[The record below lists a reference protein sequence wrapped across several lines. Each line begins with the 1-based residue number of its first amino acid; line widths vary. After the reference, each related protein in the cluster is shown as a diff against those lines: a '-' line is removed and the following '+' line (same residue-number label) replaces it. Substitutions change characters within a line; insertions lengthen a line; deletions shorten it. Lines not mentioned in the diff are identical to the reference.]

1 MTSKT
6 NVKVYMKNTTTA
18 SFADG
23 SSWITDGLTM
33 VYSGSL
39 NCVNGWN
46 WFELDMPFDYDGT
59 NLLLVVDDGSG
70 VYDGSTYYFY
80 YSGGTNDP
88 YRQIYWNHDG
98 THYTNTNVSGTTG
111 SISNYRP
118 NTKFCITAPC
128 THRSGTLSF
137 ATQSVSMLAG
147 TTYTQAVSRT
157 MEGTPVY
164 SSSNTSIATVDNN
177 GVVTAAAGA
186 EGTVTITATLEATGN
201 YCREVASYTIHVG
214 DGCIQAGNGT
224 SYSSYTPVYTYYS
237 NYYSYS
243 QQEYTAEEILV
254 AGGCQGDITSI
265 KFQYYGT
272 ENMSMPMQIFMGKTD
287 NTPLGESWVT
297 DASLTQVYNGTVAFT
312 PGWVNINLSTAYP
325 WDGVSN
331 IVVAVQTR
339 GYMTDDDYYFNYT
352 SMSSPYMA
360 RYAYSSSSSGA
371 VALGSNNVPSSATGT
386 YSTYRPNM
394 KFCID
399 CCEDNVSGNF
409 SFDQTEVEYVIGS
422 GAFTPPSYTNTT
434 GLTSISYTSNNP
446 DVGSVN
452 TTTGAV
458 SFEGVEGTLTV
469 TAKLNNLTGCSK
481 YAQYTIDVNDGC
493 KKVGTGTSSDYQSP
507 MYSLYA
513 HSWTQQIYTGAEIG
527 SGGTITRIGFNAS
540 SSYTTART
548 TKIYMALTD
557 KNSFSSSTDFIPLS
571 ELTLVYDGSWNI
583 TQGWNY
589 FNLITPFP
597 VPCGKN
603 VVVAMDD
610 DVSSYSSAYFYYTY
624 ASNKVISAYSDTY
637 DCPQADM
644 SSYSGSKSLLSER
657 ANIKFCMNEC
667 VCPEMTLSSRSVRW
681 CTNGTPIPPTFECAS
696 TGARTY
702 SSSNTDVVT
711 IGRTSGVINV
721 IGTGTA
727 TITIDVAAT
736 GEYCA
741 ASASYD
747 VQVFENCPTLHYSLA
762 NCTGTATP
770 SSIPDLVGYG
780 MVNISDVVPSCSTP
794 GMVFAGWCTRQNGEG
809 GYYQPGAQFPL
820 YQDTTLY
827 AIFYSK
833 CCHPD
838 STSVSYI
845 HQQVNWNSAG
855 EYSVIEGATNPV
867 TRSEDGYFYY
877 DICKGE
883 NNNKVIVDVNLRDD
897 CNYSNMQWAFEYAD
911 QTNTHYVNGTTHFEA
926 EIDSVI
932 GYGLSF
938 SAYSSEG
945 CWLHLY
951 GRVRVSPGIEVANVD
966 IPTFTICPG
975 NVSPVTVG
983 YPEHGEVYDIQV
995 DHPGTHL
1002 ESTLGHA
1009 DKIYLPDGIA
1019 CDVDGDG
1026 TSDCAYISTVN
1037 FTDFQN
1043 GAVVRSVEDILYV
1056 SLSIE
1061 HSFIGDIYIALK
1073 CPNGNIATI
1082 LKKYT
1087 NSSPT
1092 DCGNSIPANAWRSS
1106 GATYAEFGVPDED
1119 DDGTCDSTASGN
1131 AMGTPWTYAWSDNST
1146 NGYVYAGGANGFVY
1160 EDANITSSTV
1170 DSSDLTNM
1178 TQIYH
1183 PDDSFENLVGCPLNG
1198 PWSIIVMDAW
1208 NYDNGYL
1215 VDWQLALSED
1225 LAGKVWNYQVEL
1237 DTATLACNWNMTK
1250 THAGFVVEPP
1260 VSIQTG
1266 NYTCELSLFD
1276 EYGCVATSDVN
1287 LSFVVKELT
1296 VTSTATAA
1304 SCGGNDG
1311 SIQVTATG
1319 GGDGVTYTYRMG
1331 SETNTTG
1338 LFTGLSAG
1346 NYTVNVTSS
1355 EGCEKMETVVVT
1367 TTGQM
1372 TLTLSGTT
1380 PEKCVG
1386 ASNGSITVVGSEG
1399 TAPYTYTLNGETNN
1413 TGVFEGLAPGTYT
1426 VTSEDNMGCT
1436 GTLSNIVVAPADTLK
1451 VTLTLPT
1458 SGQCPL
1464 AAGSNYNLSSTVTG
1478 GTTPY
1483 TYQWGGDAT
1492 GTNSTTTI
1500 ASTGA
1505 CRSYTVTLRVTDN
1518 KECYTVA
1525 NGNFNV
1531 VDDEL
1536 PVISTTATS
1545 QDLGC
1550 DPTVTAPTF
1559 TAIDN
1564 CLGTLTPTV
1573 TTTGVQGTGCAKSQT
1588 WRANVSDNCGNN
1600 ATERIITYTWTE
1612 SQVPTIGAIANQN
1625 AQMGNSGCK
1634 YKMIDLSTVT
1644 LAAAS
1649 DPCGG
1654 TVEFVSQSVAVGT
1667 EYTQTNAQQT
1677 ISVTVTVR
1685 GTCGK
1690 TNTATV
1696 NVIIPAKDITVDI
1709 TNTGASVCAGGD
1721 TVLTA
1726 TGSSSNGALT
1736 YAWTPTT
1743 GLNPTTGASVTATVS
1758 TETTYTVTATDPA
1771 GCTAT
1776 DQITVT
1782 INPEVTLNVS
1792 NKTQT
1797 KCLGAAI
1804 TDIDITVTNGTIS
1817 NAAAL
1822 QTALAAIG
1830 LTYNN
1835 GHISGTPSDFGTH
1848 TFEVVAV
1855 SNQTPQCSQQ
1865 TETITLN
1872 ITNLITPVIS
1882 GNEDICVTASEQNTQ
1897 LTLTETV
1904 GDNSFTCT
1912 WNVDGGTIVSG
1923 QGTNSIVAE
1932 WTGAGDKTVTVTL
1945 ALDGC
1950 SADGTKT
1957 IHVRPAPVAT
1967 ITPVTGD
1974 VCPNAGTIEIT
1985 GNTTTTNPNYTYNWG
2000 GGLTLD
2006 HNTVTVA
2013 ATSDVVTATIPSN
2026 NCNTTYQVTLN
2037 VVDNYGC
2044 KNTATPITITV
2055 KDDQAPVAS
2064 TYTLPDKD
2072 VDGCNYSQLA
2082 TLYPAVTTVAALE
2095 AEATAL
2101 GGSLTISDNCTTDKT
2116 QLTLSNTETYTG
2128 RCPIVVTRKYKVT
2141 DLCGKVS
2148 NEIVQ
2153 TIRINVADAIDIA
2166 PATNALGV
2174 ECVSEARADLITPP
2188 TVTDAC
2194 GTTLLPLDGS
2204 PVVNNQVTNCNGTIT
2219 YTYNYKDCAEHP
2231 AQWVY
2236 TYTVTHPNLT
2246 VPADS
2251 VSPIPCLSDTS
2262 NTFIPVALTDACG
2275 NTVTA
2280 TLVGT
2285 PDMSGYNAST
2295 NTGDVVFNYQ
2305 YTDCA
2310 GQTYPWTL
2318 TYEIVP
2324 SAFTET
2330 PSGASTVSCISQ
2342 ATLQEPAPR
2351 TVCGEP
2357 IVYVADPNNPID
2369 APADIDANDGC
2380 GTRTYRYTY
2389 NVNGTD
2395 YEWNYVYTIRPDSI
2409 VFEGNVATRDT
2420 VECDDPSFTPT
2431 LPTVTTNCGIDITSS
2446 ATVTTGGTYDG
2457 CEGTKTWNYTFTD
2470 CTGRTR
2476 AWNFTRVI
2484 DRVTAPH
2491 QEGEVDTASTVECLA
2506 STMTPPATLPVVKDV
2521 CGNTL
2526 TAPTPR
2532 IDSTWNGCT
2541 GQKTYTYVYED
2552 CAGLRY
2558 VWRYHY
2564 DIERTGEITEEGH
2577 APTETVIHCIN
2588 DTVRPAVMP
2597 VIKDICGNILQP
2609 RIAMPD
2615 PVISLTGCVGTV
2627 TYTYSYTDCAGK
2639 NYQWSY
2645 VNRIERSEKPHIVTA
2660 GGTPTTVDCQNMAVA
2675 ESITLPV
2682 VADQCGVTL
2691 DAPVPVITNNWTTE
2705 PCNGTRTFTYNYTDC
2720 ADSVLKWEYTYTIS
2734 HPGLTVPTDSVS
2746 PIPCLSDTSNTFIPV
2761 ALTDACGNTATA
2773 ALEGAPDMSGYNA
2786 STNTGNVVF
2795 NYRYTDC
2802 AGQTYPW
2809 KLTYEVVPSAFTE
2822 TPSGSSTV
2830 SCLSQAILQEP
2841 TPRTVCGEP
2850 IVYVPDANNPID
2862 DPANIESNGGCG
2874 TRTYR
2879 YTYNV
2884 NGTDYVWNY
2893 VYTIR
2898 PDSIVFEG
2906 NVATRDTVECD
2917 DPAFTPTLPTVKT
2930 NCGIDI
2936 TSSATVVTGGTYGG
2950 CEGTKTWTYTFS
2962 DCTGRTRNWTFT
2974 RFIDR
2979 VTPPHQ
2985 EGEVDTAITVECLA
2999 STMTPPATLPVVK
3012 DVCGNTLAAP
3022 TPRIDSTWNGCTG
3035 QKTYTY
3041 VYEDCARLRYVW
3053 RYHYDIER
3061 TGGIHE
3067 VGNAPTETVIHCI
3080 NDTVRPTVM
3089 PVIKDTCGN
3098 ILQPRNAMPDP
3109 VVSLTGCVG
3118 TVTYNYSYTDCA
3130 GMNYQWSYVNRIE
3143 RSEKPH
3149 IVTAGG
3155 TPRTVI
3161 CQNLAVADSITL
3173 PVVADQCGVTLDAP
3187 VPVVTNNW
3195 TSEPCEGTRTF
3206 TYNYTDCADSVL
3218 KWEYTFTI
3226 DMPNMT
3232 MPGDSISPISCLA
3245 DTSNTFV
3252 PVSLT
3257 DTCGN
3262 TVPAALV
3269 GAPDMSGYDDVNNT
3283 GDVVFNYQYT
3293 DCAGQTYPWKLTY
3306 RVVPDAFTETPSGAS
3321 TVSCIS
3327 QATLQEPAPRTVCGE
3342 PIVYV
3347 ADPSNP
3353 IDAPADIDANG
3364 GCGTRTYRYTYNVN
3378 GTDYEWNYVYTIRP
3392 DSIVFEGNVA
3402 TRDTVECD
3410 DPSFTPTLPTVKTN
3424 CGIDI
3429 TSSATVVTGGTYVDC
3444 EGTKTWTY
3452 TFSDCT
3458 GRTRNWTFTRLIRRV
3473 TPPAQ
3478 EGNVEDAQTVECL
3491 ASTRVAP
3498 TVLPVVKDVCGNT
3511 LPAPQPVIDSTWDGC
3526 TGTKT
3531 YTYTYED
3538 CAGLTYVWHYTYN
3551 IVRTGGIH
3559 EEGTAPTETVVHC
3572 INDTVRPTVMPVM
3585 KDTCG
3590 NILQPLNPMPAATVA
3605 LTGCVG
3611 TVTFTYNYEDCAGQ
3625 TYEWSY
3631 VNRIERSEKPHIV
3644 TAGGTPRSVICEGYA
3659 VADSITLPVIAD
3671 QCGVTLDAPVPVIT
3685 NDWNTEPCNG
3695 TRTFTYN
3702 YTDCADSVLTWTY
3715 TFTIDMPAPTIPAN
3729 GGTTVQCYAEAQVVP
3744 TTPEVTDTCG
3754 RTLTVAAG
3762 TVDDAVVSGIGTVT
3776 YNFTYT
3782 DCEGNDWPWQ
3792 YVYTVTPDPV
3802 PYPADEEI
3810 NVYCAADALV
3820 APTTPAITVCMAPVV
3835 FTLQGTTGDVTSGC
3849 GDYEYAYS
3857 YTLNNVDTV
3866 WRYTYHVRPGD
3877 FEVPAP
3883 GETQLQC
3890 YNGEIPTPPAVSN
3903 DSTCG
3908 NVSISAPVVD
3918 DSDYQVNGCTGDIVF
3933 TYTYSNCAHS
3943 HDWTYTYHI
3952 VRTTVPV
3959 ANDMPT
3965 SSNVTC
3971 VDLADGT
3978 FTMPTVTDACG
3989 VAIANYSNEEI
4000 TGNPVSCNGTKIYTY
4015 TYTDCAGL
4023 TMDWTYTYNI
4033 NDNVQPSIDPI
4044 ADVTAEPG
4052 VDPCT
4057 YQMPDL
4063 SSVVLAASRDNC
4075 SGVNWVSQSPAA
4087 GEVYTPQSN
4096 ATNIPVVVRVADG
4109 CGREQNAIV
4118 NVIIPAND
4126 LVMPA
4131 ISGVQYCEGGSATI
4145 TAAATSSAGEPTYT
4159 WTPTTDMQ
4167 GSGASVTVNPANT
4180 TSYTVVATDPV
4191 GCTVQ
4196 RSVLIT
4202 VNHPTNTALTQVVCE
4217 GYTWSNH
4224 GWSEEYNT
4232 SGTYTHDYTTAQ
4244 GCASTDTLHLTV
4256 YHNTNTAF
4264 TETSCDSYMW
4274 ENHTWSQTYTTS
4286 GNYTHSYT
4294 TADGCPSTDTLHL
4307 TINHNSSTTYSHT
4320 ECDSYTWTNNDPG
4333 WSQTY
4338 TTSGTYSH
4346 GYTSAEGCPS
4356 TDVLTL
4362 TINYSH
4368 PSSVSATECDHYT
4381 WYGTNYTTSGEYTH
4395 MLQTTRG
4402 CDSLV
4407 TLYLT
4412 IINSY
4417 ETTIYDTVCEGT
4429 VYSWY
4434 GNDYTTPG
4442 VYDHTL
4448 TSVDGC
4454 DSVLTLRLSN
4464 FPTVRVTIS
4473 ETHSCKT
4480 GSYILSAAAVNADT
4494 FIWSSDPED
4503 EFMEGDGLA
4512 VETRPLTPT
4521 TYTVV
4526 AGMANHMEC
4535 AKSDT
4540 IVLLPIK
4547 SPIAAIEAHPNYL
4560 TIDRLDWSASDRSS
4574 YADWIQWYVDGEYY
4588 SADRHINGIAEA
4600 GIDSLSLMLIAGT
4613 AECADTAL
4621 LAIPYSNVGLWIPNA
4636 FTPNMD
4642 YNNFFGPEGVGITEF
4657 EMWVYNREGL
4667 LVFHSETI
4675 GDRWDGKHKGTK
4687 CPQGSY
4693 TYRILYR
4700 TVNDEESLLTKVGTV
4715 LLLR

>member
-1 MTSKT
+1 MYSMT
-6 NVKVYMKNTTTA
+6 
-18 SFADG
+18 
-23 SSWITDGLTM
+23 
-33 VYSGSL
+33 
-39 NCVNGWN
+39 
-46 WFELDMPFDYDGT
+46 
-59 NLLLVVDDGSG
+59 
-70 VYDGSTYYFY
+70 
-80 YSGGTNDP
+80 
-88 YRQIYWNHDG
+88 
-98 THYTNTNVSGTTG
+98 
-111 SISNYRP
+111 
-118 NTKFCITAPC
+118 C
-128 THRSGTLSF
+128 TP
-137 ATQSVSMLAG
+137 AG
-147 TTYTQAVSRT
+147 
-157 MEGTPVY
+157 
-164 SSSNTSIATVDNN
+164 IATFNSTTHTVST
-177 GVVTAAAGA
+177 VAGA
-186 EGTVTITATLEATGN
+186 EGVVTVTAKWPGTDG
-201 YCREVASYTIHVG
+201 YCDKYASYNIVVG
-214 DGCIQAGNGT
+214 DGCAKIGT
-224 SYSSYTPVYTYYS
+224 GEVSSSSGTYGGVFSYYNSYGYTQQVYTA
-237 NYYSYS
+237 N
-243 QQEYTAEEILV
+243 EILA
-254 AGGCQGDITSI
+254 AGGCVGPIRSIALHYAESESSALPFEIYLGMTSQGSVPTSWI
-265 KFQYYGT
+265 
-272 ENMSMPMQIFMGKTD
+272 N
-287 NTPLGESWVT
+287 
-297 DASLTQVYNGTVAFT
+297 DANLTRVFNGTVTFT
-312 PGWVNINLSTAYP
+312 AANNGWNSIDISSADWE

-331 IVVAVQTR
+331 IVVAIRRTSSTSGTVS
-339 GYMTDDDYYFNYT
+339 YPDFYYT
-352 SMSSPYMA
+352 SSTGMV
-360 RYAYSSSSSGA
+360 AYCYNSSSSISLDG
-371 VALGSNNVPSSATGT
+371 NNVATVTGT
-386 YSTYRPNM
+386 STTQRPEI
-394 KFCID
+394 KFCIE
-399 CCEDNVSGNF
+399 CCTRPNF
-409 SFDQTEVEYVIGS
+409 SFNEATVYCEQGGTCAGQTIGVNQS
-422 GAFTPPSYTNTT
+422 G
-434 GLTSISYTSNNP
+434 
-446 DVGSVN
+446 
-452 TTTGAV
+452 GAV
-458 SFEGVEGTLTV
+458 
-469 TAKLNNLTGCSK
+469 
-481 YAQYTIDVNDGC
+481 
-493 KKVGTGTSSDYQSP
+493 
-507 MYSLYA
+507 
-513 HSWTQQIYTGAEIG
+513 
-527 SGGTITRIGFNAS
+527 
-540 SSYTTART
+540 
-548 TKIYMALTD
+548 
-557 KNSFSSSTDFIPLS
+557 
-571 ELTLVYDGSWNI
+571 
-583 TQGWNY
+583 
-589 FNLITPFP
+589 
-597 VPCGKN
+597 
-603 VVVAMDD
+603 
-610 DVSSYSSAYFYYTY
+610 
-624 ASNKVISAYSDTY
+624 
-637 DCPQADM
+637 
-644 SSYSGSKSLLSER
+644 
-657 ANIKFCMNEC
+657 
-667 VCPEMTLSSRSVRW
+667 
-681 CTNGTPIPPTFECAS
+681 
-696 TGARTY
+696 TY
-702 SSSNTDVVT
+702 SSSNTYVASVNATTGAITVNHAGTTVITATVEETGGFCSRSASYTLIVPCGTESHTLTYNTQANCNGGTASPATWTYTGTTATVTNVTPTCSSASSFVGWYENANGSGTRYTPGQNIDLTCGNVTLYAVYSYAPDTVEGAGDCEDAQAFCASNGEHNGVILTAVTGVESPSGMCSYFDNPSWWYIQISQAGRLEMTISSTAGDVDFGCWGPFDNFTCSPTDLTDNAATETWYTSSSPSAWGISGATSNTPSASSSPICDVSALAYPCGNLVDFSASTASVEYLQIDNAQVGEYYIVVVANWADDEGIISFTQTNLDAANHGMADCEIVT
-711 IGRTSGVINV
+711 NCDINV
-721 IGTGTA
+721 ITANTTACNTTNNTFTVSGDIHFTDQPSDGTL
-727 TITIDVAAT
+727 TITDVTANPPV
-736 GEYCA
+736 
-741 ASASYD
+741 S
-747 VQVFENCPTLHYSLA
+747 QVFYPPFTSPTPYTLTVPSDGVIHNLEATFASSTT
-762 NCTGTATP
+762 NCTKVSTYRAP
-770 SSIPDLVGYG
+770 DACMDCSSSVEHT
-780 MVNISDVVPSCSTP
+780 DVT
-794 GMVFAGWCTRQNGEG
+794 
-809 GYYQPGAQFPL
+809 
-820 YQDTTLY
+820 
-827 AIFYSK
+827 
-833 CCHPD
+833 CH
-838 STSVSYI
+838 
-845 HQQVNWNSAG
+845 
-855 EYSVIEGATNPV
+855 
-867 TRSEDGYFYY
+867 
-877 DICKGE
+877 
-883 NNNKVIVDVNLRDD
+883 
-897 CNYSNMQWAFEYAD
+897 
-911 QTNTHYVNGTTHFEA
+911 
-926 EIDSVI
+926 
-932 GYGLSF
+932 GL
-938 SAYSSEG
+938 
-945 CWLHLY
+945 
-951 GRVRVSPGIEVANVD
+951 N
-966 IPTFTICPG
+966 
-975 NVSPVTVG
+975 
-983 YPEHGEVYDIQV
+983 
-995 DHPGTHL
+995 
-1002 ESTLGHA
+1002 
-1009 DKIYLPDGIA
+1009 
-1019 CDVDGDG
+1019 DG
-1026 TSDCAYISTVN
+1026 TITL
-1037 FTDFQN
+1037 T
-1043 GAVVRSVEDILYV
+1043 
-1056 SLSIE
+1056 
-1061 HSFIGDIYIALK
+1061 
-1073 CPNGNIATI
+1073 
-1082 LKKYT
+1082 
-1087 NSSPT
+1087 
-1092 DCGNSIPANAWRSS
+1092 
-1106 GATYAEFGVPDED
+1106 
-1119 DDGTCDSTASGN
+1119 
-1131 AMGTPWTYAWSDNST
+1131 ST
-1146 NGYVYAGGANGFVY
+1146 NGRGARSYYIGRNG
-1160 EDANITSSTV
+1160 STPT
-1170 DSSDLTNM
+1170 L
-1178 TQIYH
+1178 
-1183 PDDSFENLVGCPLNG
+1183 
-1198 PWSIIVMDAW
+1198 
-1208 NYDNGYL
+1208 
-1215 VDWQLALSED
+1215 
-1225 LAGKVWNYQVEL
+1225 
-1237 DTATLACNWNMTK
+1237 TAT
-1250 THAGFVVEPP
+1250 
-1260 VSIQTG
+1260 
-1266 NYTCELSLFD
+1266 
-1276 EYGCVATSDVN
+1276 
-1287 LSFVVKELT
+1287 
-1296 VTSTATAA
+1296 
-1304 SCGGNDG
+1304 
-1311 SIQVTATG
+1311 
-1319 GGDGVTYTYRMG
+1319 
-1331 SETNTTG
+1331 
-1338 LFTGLSAG
+1338 
-1346 NYTVNVTSS
+1346 
-1355 EGCEKMETVVVT
+1355 
-1367 TTGQM
+1367 
-1372 TLTLSGTT
+1372 
-1380 PEKCVG
+1380 
-1386 ASNGSITVVGSEG
+1386 
-1399 TAPYTYTLNGETNN
+1399 TNN
-1413 TGVFEGLAPGTYT
+1413 TSYTWDGLQPGTYT
-1426 VTSEDNMGCT
+1426 VIVKDTTNCESEQTVVISDQTEVTVTITTPTTGGCPSANGQNYAIT
-1436 GTLSNIVVAPADTLK
+1436 ATPGGGVGSYQNYTWSVVVDGTPGTI
-1451 VTLTLPT
+1451 
-1458 SGQCPL
+1458 SGT
-1464 AAGSNYNLSSTVTG
+1464 GSNAN
-1478 GTTPY
+1478 
-1483 TYQWGGDAT
+1483 
-1492 GTNSTTTI
+1492 I
-1500 ASTGA
+1500 ASDGHCHEYVISLMLTDGNGCPA
-1505 CRSYTVTLRVTDN
+1505 TANKTFATVDN
-1518 KECYTVA
+1518 TK
-1525 NGNFNV
+1525 
-1531 VDDEL
+1531 
-1536 PVISTTATS
+1536 PVIATTATNN
-1545 QDLGC
+1545 QDWGC
-1550 DPTVTAPTF
+1550 DPANVVAPTF
-1559 TAIDN
+1559 TATDN
-1564 CLGTLTPTV
+1564 CPTAGTSLTPTV
-1573 TTTGVQGTGCAKSQT
+1573 TAGDIQSNGCARSRT
-1588 WRANVSDNCGNN
+1588 WTANVTDNCNN
-1600 ATERIITYTWTE
+1600 AATPATITYTWTE
-1612 SQVPTIGAIANQN
+1612 SQNPTIGAIANQN
-1625 AQMGNSGCK
+1625 ATMGNSGCK

-1654 TVEFVSQSVAVGT
+1654 TVEFVSQSVAAGT

-1677 ISVTVTVR
+1677 IPVTVTVS

-1690 TNTATV
+1690 QATATV

-1721 TVLTA
+1721 TLLTA
-1726 TGSSSNGALT
+1726 TGSSCNGALT

-1792 NKTQT
+1792 NQTQT

-1835 GHISGTPSDFGTH
+1835 GHISGTPNAFGTH

-1897 LTLTETV
+1897 LTLTETA
-1904 GDNSFTCT
+1904 GDNSFTYT

-1932 WTGAGDKTVTVTL
+1932 WIGDGDKTVTVTL
-1945 ALDGC
+1945 SLDGC
-1950 SADGTKT
+1950 SAEGTKT

-1974 VCPNAGTIEIT
+1974 VCPNAGTIDIT

-2026 NCNTTYQVTLN
+2026 NCNITYQVTLN

-2101 GGSLTISDNCTTDKT
+2101 GGPLTISDNCTTDKT

-2166 PATNALGV
+2166 PATNASGV

-2342 ATLQEPAPR
+2342 ATLQEPMPR

-2357 IVYVADPNNPID
+2357 IVYVPDANNPID
-2369 APADIDANDGC
+2369 VPADIDANGGC

-2420 VECDDPSFTPT
+2420 VECDDPLFTPT
-2431 LPTVTTNCGIDITSS
+2431 LPTVKTNCGIDITSS
-2446 ATVTTGGTYDG
+2446 ATVVTGGTYDG

-2491 QEGEVDTASTVECLA
+2491 QEGEVDTASTVECLASTMTPPAVLPTVKDVCGNTLTAPTPRIDSTWNGCTGDKTYTYVYEDCAGLRYVWRYHYDIERTGGIHEEGNAPTETVIHCINDTVRPAVMPVIKDTCGNVLQPRNAMPDPVISLTGCVGTVTYTYSYTDCAGKNYQWSYVNRIERSEKPHIVTAGGTPTTVDCQNLAVAESITLPVVADQCGVALEAPVPVVTNNWTSEPCNGTRTFTYNYTDCADSVLKWEYTYTISHPGLMVPADSVSPIPCLSDTSNTFIPVALTDACGNTATATLVGAPDMSGYNASTNTGDVVFNYQYTDCAGQTYPWTLTYEIVPSAFTETPSGASTVSCISQATLQEPMPRTVCGEPIVYVPDANNPIDVPADIDANGGCGTRTYRYTYNVNGTDYEWNYVYTIRPDSIVFEGTVATRDTVECDDPSFTPTLPTVKTNCGIDITSSATVVTGGTYVDCEGTKTWTYTFTDCTGRTRNWTFTRLIDRVTAPHQEGEVDTAITVECLA

-2564 DIERTGEITEEGH
+2564 DIERTGGIHEVGN

-2597 VIKDICGNILQP
+2597 VIKDTCGNVLQP
-2609 RIAMPD
+2609 RNAMPD

-2660 GGTPTTVDCQNMAVA
+2660 GGTPTTVDCQNLAVA

-2691 DAPVPVITNNWTTE
+2691 E
-2705 PCNGTRTFTYNYTDC
+2705 
-2720 ADSVLKWEYTYTIS
+2720 
-2734 HPGLTVPTDSVS
+2734 
-2746 PIPCLSDTSNTFIPV
+2746 
-2761 ALTDACGNTATA
+2761 
-2773 ALEGAPDMSGYNA
+2773 
-2786 STNTGNVVF
+2786 
-2795 NYRYTDC
+2795 
-2802 AGQTYPW
+2802 
-2809 KLTYEVVPSAFTE
+2809 
-2822 TPSGSSTV
+2822 
-2830 SCLSQAILQEP
+2830 
-2841 TPRTVCGEP
+2841 
-2850 IVYVPDANNPID
+2850 
-2862 DPANIESNGGCG
+2862 
-2874 TRTYR
+2874 
-2879 YTYNV
+2879 
-2884 NGTDYVWNY
+2884 
-2893 VYTIR
+2893 
-2898 PDSIVFEG
+2898 
-2906 NVATRDTVECD
+2906 
-2917 DPAFTPTLPTVKT
+2917 
-2930 NCGIDI
+2930 
-2936 TSSATVVTGGTYGG
+2936 
-2950 CEGTKTWTYTFS
+2950 
-2962 DCTGRTRNWTFT
+2962 
-2974 RFIDR
+2974 
-2979 VTPPHQ
+2979 
-2985 EGEVDTAITVECLA
+2985 
-2999 STMTPPATLPVVK
+2999 
-3012 DVCGNTLAAP
+3012 
-3022 TPRIDSTWNGCTG
+3022 
-3035 QKTYTY
+3035 
-3041 VYEDCARLRYVW
+3041 
-3053 RYHYDIER
+3053 
-3061 TGGIHE
+3061 
-3067 VGNAPTETVIHCI
+3067 
-3080 NDTVRPTVM
+3080 
-3089 PVIKDTCGN
+3089 
-3098 ILQPRNAMPDP
+3098 
-3109 VVSLTGCVG
+3109 
-3118 TVTYNYSYTDCA
+3118 
-3130 GMNYQWSYVNRIE
+3130 
-3143 RSEKPH
+3143 
-3149 IVTAGG
+3149 
-3155 TPRTVI
+3155 
-3161 CQNLAVADSITL
+3161 
-3173 PVVADQCGVTLDAP
+3173 AP

-3218 KWEYTFTI
+3218 KWEYVFTI
-3226 DMPNMT
+3226 DLPNMT
-3232 MPGDSISPISCLA
+3232 IPGDSISPISCLA

-3257 DTCGN
+3257 DACGN
-3262 TVPAALV
+3262 TATATLV
-3269 GAPDMSGYDDVNNT
+3269 GTPDMSGYNASTNT

-3293 DCAGQTYPWKLTY
+3293 DCAGQTYPWTLTY
-3306 RVVPDAFTETPSGAS
+3306 EIVPSAFTETPSGAS

-3327 QATLQEPAPRTVCGE
+3327 QATLQEPMPRTVCGE

-3347 ADPSNP
+3347 PDANNP
-3353 IDAPADIDANG
+3353 IDVPADIDANG

-3410 DPSFTPTLPTVKTN
+3410 DPLFTPTLPTVKTN

-3429 TSSATVVTGGTYVDC
+3429 TSSATVVTGGTYDGC

-3498 TVLPVVKDVCGNT
+3498 TVLPEVKDVCGNT
-3511 LPAPQPVIDSTWDGC
+3511 LPAPQPVIDSTWNGC
-3526 TGTKT
+3526 TGEKT

-3538 CAGLTYVWHYTYN
+3538 CVGLTYVWHYTYN

-3590 NILQPLNPMPAATVA
+3590 NILQPLNPMPAATVV

-3644 TAGGTPRSVICEGYA
+3644 TAGGIPRSVICEGYA

-3959 ANDMPT
+3959 ANDVPT

-3989 VAIANYSNEEI
+3989 VEIANYSNEEI

-4023 TMDWTYTYNI
+4023 TMDWVYTYNI
-4033 NDNVQPSIDPI
+4033 NDTVRPMIETIPVDELPTAVPVGNCQYGIPNFETVVMNYATETCSTPI
-4044 ADVTAEPG
+4044 WGGQT
-4052 VDPCT
+4052 
-4057 YQMPDL
+4057 
-4063 SSVVLAASRDNC
+4063 
-4075 SGVNWVSQSPAA
+4075 PAA
-4087 GEVYTPQSN
+4087 GEVYSAQAI
-4096 ATNIPVVVRVADG
+4096 ATTVPVVVTVRDE
-4109 CGREQNAIV
+4109 CNNARTLTI
-4118 NVIIPAND
+4118 NVTIPANS
-4126 LVMPA
+4126 LQLPIIQGVSICEGESATLTASPTTNAAAMPINCVWTLGSTTIGQGEAPLSVEVMP
-4131 ISGVQYCEGGSATI
+4131 
-4145 TAAATSSAGEPTYT
+4145 
-4159 WTPTTDMQ
+4159 TT
-4167 GSGASVTVNPANT
+4167 NT
-4180 TSYTVVATDPV
+4180 TYSVEVTDQA
-4191 GCTVQ
+4191 GCTTS
-4196 RSVLIT
+4196 RNVLVS
-4202 VNHPTNTALTQVVCE
+4202 VNHPTHTAFTQVVCE
-4217 GYTWSNH
+4217 GYTWSNN
-4224 GWSEEYNT
+4224 GWSETYTT
-4232 SGTYTHDYTTAQ
+4232 SGNYTHTYNTAQ
-4244 GCASTDTLHLTV
+4244 GCPSTDTLHLTV
-4256 YHNTNTAF
+4256 NYNTNTEY
-4264 TETSCDSYMW
+4264 TESACDVFMW
-4274 ENHTWSQTYTTS
+4274 NNHGWNQTYTSS

-4294 TADGCPSTDTLHL
+4294 TAEGCPSTDTLHL
-4307 TINHNSSTTYSHT
+4307 TINHNSSATYIHT

-4346 GYTSAEGCPS
+4346 DYTSAEGCPS

-4362 TINYSH
+4362 TVNYSH

-4381 WYGTNYTTSGEYTH
+4381 WYGTSYTTSGEYTH

-4675 GDRWDGKHKGTK
+4675 GDRWDGKHNGTK

>member
-1 MTSKT
+1 MYSMT
-6 NVKVYMKNTTTA
+6 
-18 SFADG
+18 
-23 SSWITDGLTM
+23 
-33 VYSGSL
+33 
-39 NCVNGWN
+39 
-46 WFELDMPFDYDGT
+46 
-59 NLLLVVDDGSG
+59 
-70 VYDGSTYYFY
+70 
-80 YSGGTNDP
+80 
-88 YRQIYWNHDG
+88 
-98 THYTNTNVSGTTG
+98 
-111 SISNYRP
+111 
-118 NTKFCITAPC
+118 C
-128 THRSGTLSF
+128 TP
-137 ATQSVSMLAG
+137 AG
-147 TTYTQAVSRT
+147 
-157 MEGTPVY
+157 
-164 SSSNTSIATVDNN
+164 IATFNSTTHTVST
-177 GVVTAAAGA
+177 VAGA
-186 EGTVTITATLEATGN
+186 EGVVTVTAKWPGTDG
-201 YCREVASYTIHVG
+201 YCDKYASYNIVVG
-214 DGCIQAGNGT
+214 DGCAKIGT
-224 SYSSYTPVYTYYS
+224 GEVSSSSGTYGGVFSYYNSYGYTQQVYTA
-237 NYYSYS
+237 N
-243 QQEYTAEEILV
+243 EILA
-254 AGGCQGDITSI
+254 AGGCVGPIRSIALHYAESESSALPFEIYLGMTSQGSVPTSWI
-265 KFQYYGT
+265 
-272 ENMSMPMQIFMGKTD
+272 N
-287 NTPLGESWVT
+287 
-297 DASLTQVYNGTVAFT
+297 DANLTRVFNGTVTFT
-312 PGWVNINLSTAYP
+312 AANNGWNSIDISSADWE

-331 IVVAVQTR
+331 IVVAIRRTSSTSGTVS
-339 GYMTDDDYYFNYT
+339 YPDFYYT
-352 SMSSPYMA
+352 SSTGMV
-360 RYAYSSSSSGA
+360 AYCYNSSSSISLDG
-371 VALGSNNVPSSATGT
+371 NNVATVTGT
-386 YSTYRPNM
+386 STTQRPEI
-394 KFCID
+394 KFCIE
-399 CCEDNVSGNF
+399 CCTRPNF
-409 SFDQTEVEYVIGS
+409 SFNEATVYCEQGGTCAGQTIGVNQS
-422 GAFTPPSYTNTT
+422 G
-434 GLTSISYTSNNP
+434 
-446 DVGSVN
+446 
-452 TTTGAV
+452 GAV
-458 SFEGVEGTLTV
+458 
-469 TAKLNNLTGCSK
+469 
-481 YAQYTIDVNDGC
+481 
-493 KKVGTGTSSDYQSP
+493 
-507 MYSLYA
+507 
-513 HSWTQQIYTGAEIG
+513 
-527 SGGTITRIGFNAS
+527 
-540 SSYTTART
+540 
-548 TKIYMALTD
+548 
-557 KNSFSSSTDFIPLS
+557 
-571 ELTLVYDGSWNI
+571 
-583 TQGWNY
+583 
-589 FNLITPFP
+589 
-597 VPCGKN
+597 
-603 VVVAMDD
+603 
-610 DVSSYSSAYFYYTY
+610 
-624 ASNKVISAYSDTY
+624 
-637 DCPQADM
+637 
-644 SSYSGSKSLLSER
+644 
-657 ANIKFCMNEC
+657 
-667 VCPEMTLSSRSVRW
+667 
-681 CTNGTPIPPTFECAS
+681 
-696 TGARTY
+696 TY
-702 SSSNTDVVT
+702 SSSNTYVASVNATTGAITVNHAGTTVITATVEETGGFCSRSASYTLIVPCGTESHTLTYNTQANCNGGTASPATWTYTGTTATVTNVTPTCSSASSFVGWYENANGSGTRYTPGQNIDLTCGNVTLYAVYSYAPDTVEGAGDCEDAQAFCASNDEHNGVILTAVTGVESPSGMCSYFDNPSWWYIQISQAGRLEMTISSTAGDVDFGCWGPFDNFTCSPTDLTDNAATETWYTSSSPSAWGISGATSNTPSASSSPICDVSALAYPCGNLVDFSASTASVEYLQIDNAQVGEYYIVVVANWADDEGIISFTQTNLDAANHGMADCEIVT
-711 IGRTSGVINV
+711 NCDINV
-721 IGTGTA
+721 ITANTTACNTTNNTFTVSGDIHFTDQPSDGTL
-727 TITIDVAAT
+727 TITDVTANPPV
-736 GEYCA
+736 
-741 ASASYD
+741 S
-747 VQVFENCPTLHYSLA
+747 QVFYPPFTSPTPYTLTVPSDGVIHNLEATFASSTT
-762 NCTGTATP
+762 NCTKVSTYRAP
-770 SSIPDLVGYG
+770 DACMDCSSSVEHT
-780 MVNISDVVPSCSTP
+780 DVT
-794 GMVFAGWCTRQNGEG
+794 
-809 GYYQPGAQFPL
+809 
-820 YQDTTLY
+820 
-827 AIFYSK
+827 
-833 CCHPD
+833 CH
-838 STSVSYI
+838 
-845 HQQVNWNSAG
+845 
-855 EYSVIEGATNPV
+855 
-867 TRSEDGYFYY
+867 
-877 DICKGE
+877 
-883 NNNKVIVDVNLRDD
+883 
-897 CNYSNMQWAFEYAD
+897 
-911 QTNTHYVNGTTHFEA
+911 
-926 EIDSVI
+926 
-932 GYGLSF
+932 GL
-938 SAYSSEG
+938 
-945 CWLHLY
+945 
-951 GRVRVSPGIEVANVD
+951 N
-966 IPTFTICPG
+966 
-975 NVSPVTVG
+975 
-983 YPEHGEVYDIQV
+983 
-995 DHPGTHL
+995 
-1002 ESTLGHA
+1002 
-1009 DKIYLPDGIA
+1009 
-1019 CDVDGDG
+1019 DG
-1026 TSDCAYISTVN
+1026 TITL
-1037 FTDFQN
+1037 T
-1043 GAVVRSVEDILYV
+1043 
-1056 SLSIE
+1056 
-1061 HSFIGDIYIALK
+1061 
-1073 CPNGNIATI
+1073 
-1082 LKKYT
+1082 
-1087 NSSPT
+1087 
-1092 DCGNSIPANAWRSS
+1092 
-1106 GATYAEFGVPDED
+1106 
-1119 DDGTCDSTASGN
+1119 
-1131 AMGTPWTYAWSDNST
+1131 ST
-1146 NGYVYAGGANGFVY
+1146 NGRGARSYYIGRNG
-1160 EDANITSSTV
+1160 STPT
-1170 DSSDLTNM
+1170 L
-1178 TQIYH
+1178 
-1183 PDDSFENLVGCPLNG
+1183 
-1198 PWSIIVMDAW
+1198 
-1208 NYDNGYL
+1208 
-1215 VDWQLALSED
+1215 
-1225 LAGKVWNYQVEL
+1225 
-1237 DTATLACNWNMTK
+1237 TAT
-1250 THAGFVVEPP
+1250 
-1260 VSIQTG
+1260 
-1266 NYTCELSLFD
+1266 
-1276 EYGCVATSDVN
+1276 
-1287 LSFVVKELT
+1287 
-1296 VTSTATAA
+1296 
-1304 SCGGNDG
+1304 
-1311 SIQVTATG
+1311 
-1319 GGDGVTYTYRMG
+1319 
-1331 SETNTTG
+1331 
-1338 LFTGLSAG
+1338 
-1346 NYTVNVTSS
+1346 
-1355 EGCEKMETVVVT
+1355 
-1367 TTGQM
+1367 
-1372 TLTLSGTT
+1372 
-1380 PEKCVG
+1380 
-1386 ASNGSITVVGSEG
+1386 
-1399 TAPYTYTLNGETNN
+1399 TNN
-1413 TGVFEGLAPGTYT
+1413 TSYTWDGLQPGTYT
-1426 VTSEDNMGCT
+1426 VIVKDTTNCESEQTVVISDQTEVTVTITTPTTGGCPSANGQNYAIT
-1436 GTLSNIVVAPADTLK
+1436 ATPGGGVGSYQNYTWSVVVDGTPGTI
-1451 VTLTLPT
+1451 
-1458 SGQCPL
+1458 SGT
-1464 AAGSNYNLSSTVTG
+1464 GSNAN
-1478 GTTPY
+1478 
-1483 TYQWGGDAT
+1483 
-1492 GTNSTTTI
+1492 I
-1500 ASTGA
+1500 ASDGHCHEYVISLMLTDGNGCPA
-1505 CRSYTVTLRVTDN
+1505 TANKTFATVDN
-1518 KECYTVA
+1518 TK
-1525 NGNFNV
+1525 
-1531 VDDEL
+1531 
-1536 PVISTTATS
+1536 PVIATTATNN
-1545 QDLGC
+1545 QDWGC
-1550 DPTVTAPTF
+1550 DPANVVAPTF
-1559 TAIDN
+1559 TATDN
-1564 CLGTLTPTV
+1564 CPTAGTSLTPTV
-1573 TTTGVQGTGCAKSQT
+1573 TAGDIQSNGCARSRT
-1588 WRANVSDNCGNN
+1588 WTANVTDNCNN
-1600 ATERIITYTWTE
+1600 AATPATITYTWTE
-1612 SQVPTIGAIANQN
+1612 SQNPTIGAIANQN
-1625 AQMGNSGCK
+1625 ATMGNSGCK

-1654 TVEFVSQSVAVGT
+1654 TVEFVSQSVAAGT

-1677 ISVTVTVR
+1677 IPVTVTVS

-1690 TNTATV
+1690 QATATV

-1721 TVLTA
+1721 TLLTA
-1726 TGSSSNGALT
+1726 TGSSCNGALT

-1792 NKTQT
+1792 NQTQT

-1835 GHISGTPSDFGTH
+1835 GHISGTPNAFGTH

-1897 LTLTETV
+1897 LTLTETA
-1904 GDNSFTCT
+1904 GDNSFTYT

-1932 WTGAGDKTVTVTL
+1932 WIGDGDKTVTVTL
-1945 ALDGC
+1945 SLDGC
-1950 SADGTKT
+1950 SAEGTKT

-1974 VCPNAGTIEIT
+1974 VCPNAGTIDIT

-2026 NCNTTYQVTLN
+2026 NCNITYQVTLN

-2101 GGSLTISDNCTTDKT
+2101 GGPLTISDNCTTDKT

-2166 PATNALGV
+2166 PATNASGV

-2342 ATLQEPAPR
+2342 ATLQEP
-2351 TVCGEP
+2351 
-2357 IVYVADPNNPID
+2357 
-2369 APADIDANDGC
+2369 
-2380 GTRTYRYTY
+2380 
-2389 NVNGTD
+2389 
-2395 YEWNYVYTIRPDSI
+2395 
-2409 VFEGNVATRDT
+2409 
-2420 VECDDPSFTPT
+2420 
-2431 LPTVTTNCGIDITSS
+2431 
-2446 ATVTTGGTYDG
+2446 
-2457 CEGTKTWNYTFTD
+2457 
-2470 CTGRTR
+2470 
-2476 AWNFTRVI
+2476 
-2484 DRVTAPH
+2484 
-2491 QEGEVDTASTVECLA
+2491 
-2506 STMTPPATLPVVKDV
+2506 M
-2521 CGNTL
+2521 
-2526 TAPTPR
+2526 
-2532 IDSTWNGCT
+2532 
-2541 GQKTYTYVYED
+2541 
-2552 CAGLRY
+2552 
-2558 VWRYHY
+2558 
-2564 DIERTGEITEEGH
+2564 
-2577 APTETVIHCIN
+2577 
-2588 DTVRPAVMP
+2588 
-2597 VIKDICGNILQP
+2597 
-2609 RIAMPD
+2609 
-2615 PVISLTGCVGTV
+2615 
-2627 TYTYSYTDCAGK
+2627 
-2639 NYQWSY
+2639 
-2645 VNRIERSEKPHIVTA
+2645 
-2660 GGTPTTVDCQNMAVA
+2660 
-2675 ESITLPV
+2675 
-2682 VADQCGVTL
+2682 
-2691 DAPVPVITNNWTTE
+2691 
-2705 PCNGTRTFTYNYTDC
+2705 
-2720 ADSVLKWEYTYTIS
+2720 
-2734 HPGLTVPTDSVS
+2734 
-2746 PIPCLSDTSNTFIPV
+2746 
-2761 ALTDACGNTATA
+2761 
-2773 ALEGAPDMSGYNA
+2773 
-2786 STNTGNVVF
+2786 
-2795 NYRYTDC
+2795 
-2802 AGQTYPW
+2802 
-2809 KLTYEVVPSAFTE
+2809 
-2822 TPSGSSTV
+2822 
-2830 SCLSQAILQEP
+2830 
-2841 TPRTVCGEP
+2841 PRTVCGEP

-2862 DPANIESNGGCG
+2862 
-2874 TRTYR
+2874 
-2879 YTYNV
+2879 V
-2884 NGTDYVWNY
+2884 
-2893 VYTIR
+2893 
-2898 PDSIVFEG
+2898 
-2906 NVATRDTVECD
+2906 
-2917 DPAFTPTLPTVKT
+2917 
-2930 NCGIDI
+2930 
-2936 TSSATVVTGGTYGG
+2936 
-2950 CEGTKTWTYTFS
+2950 
-2962 DCTGRTRNWTFT
+2962 
-2974 RFIDR
+2974 
-2979 VTPPHQ
+2979 
-2985 EGEVDTAITVECLA
+2985 
-2999 STMTPPATLPVVK
+2999 
-3012 DVCGNTLAAP
+3012 
-3022 TPRIDSTWNGCTG
+3022 
-3035 QKTYTY
+3035 
-3041 VYEDCARLRYVW
+3041 
-3053 RYHYDIER
+3053 
-3061 TGGIHE
+3061 
-3067 VGNAPTETVIHCI
+3067 
-3080 NDTVRPTVM
+3080 
-3089 PVIKDTCGN
+3089 
-3098 ILQPRNAMPDP
+3098 
-3109 VVSLTGCVG
+3109 
-3118 TVTYNYSYTDCA
+3118 
-3130 GMNYQWSYVNRIE
+3130 
-3143 RSEKPH
+3143 
-3149 IVTAGG
+3149 
-3155 TPRTVI
+3155 
-3161 CQNLAVADSITL
+3161 
-3173 PVVADQCGVTLDAP
+3173 
-3187 VPVVTNNW
+3187 
-3195 TSEPCEGTRTF
+3195 
-3206 TYNYTDCADSVL
+3206 
-3218 KWEYTFTI
+3218 
-3226 DMPNMT
+3226 
-3232 MPGDSISPISCLA
+3232 
-3245 DTSNTFV
+3245 
-3252 PVSLT
+3252 
-3257 DTCGN
+3257 
-3262 TVPAALV
+3262 
-3269 GAPDMSGYDDVNNT
+3269 
-3283 GDVVFNYQYT
+3283 
-3293 DCAGQTYPWKLTY
+3293 
-3306 RVVPDAFTETPSGAS
+3306 
-3321 TVSCIS
+3321 
-3327 QATLQEPAPRTVCGE
+3327 
-3342 PIVYV
+3342 
-3347 ADPSNP
+3347 
-3353 IDAPADIDANG
+3353 PADIDANG

-3392 DSIVFEGNVA
+3392 DSIVFEGTVA

-3429 TSSATVVTGGTYVDC
+3429 TSSATVVTGGTYDGC

-3498 TVLPVVKDVCGNT
+3498 TVLPEVKDVCGNT
-3511 LPAPQPVIDSTWDGC
+3511 LPAPQPVIDSTWNGC
-3526 TGTKT
+3526 TGEKT

-3538 CAGLTYVWHYTYN
+3538 CVGLTYVWHYTYN

-3590 NILQPLNPMPAATVA
+3590 NILQPLNPMPAATVV

-3644 TAGGTPRSVICEGYA
+3644 TAGGIPRSVICEGYA

-3959 ANDMPT
+3959 ANDVPT

-3989 VAIANYSNEEI
+3989 VEIANYSNEEI

-4023 TMDWTYTYNI
+4023 TMDWVYTYNI
-4033 NDNVQPSIDPI
+4033 NDTVRPMIETIPVDELPTAVPVGNCQYGIPNFETVVMNYATETCSTPI
-4044 ADVTAEPG
+4044 WGGQT
-4052 VDPCT
+4052 
-4057 YQMPDL
+4057 
-4063 SSVVLAASRDNC
+4063 
-4075 SGVNWVSQSPAA
+4075 PAA
-4087 GEVYTPQSN
+4087 GEVYSAQAI
-4096 ATNIPVVVRVADG
+4096 ATTVPVVVTVRDE
-4109 CGREQNAIV
+4109 CNNARTLTI
-4118 NVIIPAND
+4118 NVTIPANS
-4126 LVMPA
+4126 LQLPIIQGVSICEGESATLTASPTTNAAAMPINCVWTLGSTTIGQGEAPLSVEVMP
-4131 ISGVQYCEGGSATI
+4131 
-4145 TAAATSSAGEPTYT
+4145 
-4159 WTPTTDMQ
+4159 TT
-4167 GSGASVTVNPANT
+4167 NT
-4180 TSYTVVATDPV
+4180 TYSVEVTDQA
-4191 GCTVQ
+4191 GCTTS
-4196 RSVLIT
+4196 RNVLVS
-4202 VNHPTNTALTQVVCE
+4202 VNHPTHTAFTQVVCE
-4217 GYTWSNH
+4217 GYTWSNN
-4224 GWSEEYNT
+4224 GWSETYTT
-4232 SGTYTHDYTTAQ
+4232 SGNYTHTYNTAQ
-4244 GCASTDTLHLTV
+4244 GCPSTDTLHLTV
-4256 YHNTNTAF
+4256 NYNTNTEY
-4264 TETSCDSYMW
+4264 TESACDVFMW
-4274 ENHTWSQTYTTS
+4274 NNHGWNQTYTSS

-4294 TADGCPSTDTLHL
+4294 TAEGCPSTDTLHL
-4307 TINHNSSTTYSHT
+4307 TINHNSSATYIHT

-4346 GYTSAEGCPS
+4346 DYTSAEGCPS

-4362 TINYSH
+4362 TVNYSH

-4381 WYGTNYTTSGEYTH
+4381 WYGTSYTTSGEYTH

-4675 GDRWDGKHKGTK
+4675 GDRWDGKHNGTK